1 MKKETRILFIT
12 ISINLLIAFIIFYC
26 LLSFELDEVFDFIQD
41 FFLNFSIAI
50 LGFFASA
57 YGCGLMLSKMNRI
70 RIYHGVLAILLVL
83 FIGTLAGSTLGF
95 VQEGLPSTIQFKEPI
110 LEAMIDYY
118 AKPFFWIFFYGFI
131 PTLISGIIIG
141 NLLRK

>member
-26 LLSFELDEVFDFIQD
+26 LLSFELYEVFDFIQD
-41 FFLNFSIAI
+41 FSLNFSIAI

-83 FIGTLAGSTLGF
+83 FIGTLAGSTVGF

-118 AKPFFWIFFYGFI
+118 AKPFFWIFFFGFI